1 MAFAILNIVV
11 YIAELLIA
19 FSFFNKNYNKR
30 FKSTV
35 VIFAVGLVLFVSA
48 ALIFIAFGNEVINL
62 SIFFLINFLFAVI
75 CFEISVK
82 SAALQS
88 VLLDALMYCSEMLV
102 IFLGSA
108 IIKIPTDTYK
118 ENLTVYFVLVTM
130 CKLVYLIL
138 SQIVSFI
145 IRKDKFDNLKTK
157 FLFPLFV
164 FPVLSMVTCSVF
176 LFIALRVELSAGF
189 QVSVFVI
196 SVLFILTCV
205 CIFIYYQILIEKEDK
220 IKDLEFEQ
228 QKQQIDTQYLQIIE
242 QNNKNSAI
250 LVHDMKNHLQHIT
263 SLADTQEVRSYVE
276 SIFQEVQSY
285 GYIGMSKN
293 KTLDLLISKY
303 LNLCQGKGIKIDF
316 DVKTANL
323 SSVSPTDVSTIIN
336 NLLDNAVESAEQSKA
351 KTISVSIFKKQGFEI
366 LKIQNSCDTKPQTK
380 NGNLLTTKKEKQLH
394 GYGTQSV
401 IKTIN
406 KYDGMFDWEYSEGEE
421 MFTVTVALSINI

>member
-263 SLADTQEVRSYVE
+263 SLSDTEDVRSYVE